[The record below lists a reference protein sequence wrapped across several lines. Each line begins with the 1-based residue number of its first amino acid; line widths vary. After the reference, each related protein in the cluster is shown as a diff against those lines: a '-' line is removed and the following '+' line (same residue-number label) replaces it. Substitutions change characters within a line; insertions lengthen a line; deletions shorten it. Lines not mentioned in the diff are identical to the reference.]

1 MNFGPGDPLL
11 AHTRDEHAP
20 VSDIVRVHDTL
31 RAFVLASIGDGAD
44 THEEA

>member
-11 AHTRDEHAP
+11 AHTRDEHTP

-31 RAFVLASIGDGAD
+31 RAFVLASVGTAAD
-44 THEEA
+44 SHEEA

>member
-31 RAFVLASIGDGAD
+31 RAFVLAQ
-44 THEEA
+44 

>member
-20 VSDIVRVHDTL
+20 VSDIVKVHDTL
-31 RAFVLASIGDGAD
+31 RAFVLEQPAPTPAP
-44 THEEA
+44 HREA